1 MKPNQAAKKS
11 NDYYESVK
19 TRYDDMKLELE
30 ATQAEL
36 ATVRAEYDREK
47 AIHRQM
53 IDSAPKL
60 SLSTS
65 KRESDQLDVVS
76 LLYNRVG
83 SLERYIGQFQPR
95 FQKLRRII
103 EAPARFEQAQAELVA
118 LVEQRTSLAQE
129 RKAAEALVDKLSQV
143 VADLEARLAH
153 AEKSATVLL
162 ADSDADF
169 NLPEAL
175 IKIEVE
181 LRLAKPSLADAQNK
195 LTDVVARTKDLQES
209 IKESERLFVD
219 ARYVMVEIELHAHLL
234 PIMNLFARATV
245 ARHQFDNEA
254 DLSRFDID
262 IPRELIAPAELELAA
277 ELPTA

>member
-1 MKPNQAAKKS
+1 MKSSQIPTTI
-11 NDYYESVK
+11 NDYYASVK
-19 TRYDDMKLELE
+19 ARHNDMNRELE

-36 ATVRAEYDREK
+36 ASVRAEYDREK

-53 IDSAPKL
+53 MDSAPKL

-65 KRESDQLDVVS
+65 KRESDHLDVVS
-76 LLYNRVG
+76 LLNNRVG

-103 EAPARFEQAQAELVA
+103 EAPVRFEQAQTELVG

-129 RKAAEALVDKLSQV
+129 RKAAEALVAKLSQV
-143 VADLEARLAH
+143 VADLQASLLS

-162 ADSDADF
+162 TDSDADF

-181 LRLAKPSLADAQNK
+181 LRLAKPALADAQNK
-195 LTDVVARTKDLQES
+195 LAEIVTRTKDLQEL

-245 ARHQFDNEA
+245 ARHQFDFEA
-254 DLSRFDID
+254 DLSKFDID

>member
-1 MKPNQAAKKS
+1 MKPNQSSTKI
-11 NDYYESVK
+11 NDYYASVK

-36 ATVRAEYDREK
+36 ATVRSEYDREN

-53 IDSAPKL
+53 MDSAPKL
-60 SLSTS
+60 SLRTS

-129 RKAAEALVDKLSQV
+129 RKAAEALVAKLSQV
-143 VADLEARLAH
+143 VADLEASLLS

-162 ADSDADF
+162 TDSDADF